1 MVRMSTCISTVS
13 LRVRNPC
20 NDNYQSWGM
29 VVSGSL
35 LPTDFIHSI
44 LNRIHR
50 YPKDWRRWIYKPSDR
65 GCVTGKSLNASRLA
79 MSKAWSMLKRQ
90 LGSGK
95 ISHPVFLALS
105 FSKKKKKECN
115 ILLPESC
122 DGLLVLQLHNLERGF
137 RQKKAD
143 WQGLWSMHWYPSLR
157 PS

>member
-1 MVRMSTCISTVS
+1 MSIWISTVS

-44 LNRIHR
+44 LNRIHHH
-50 YPKDWRRWIYKPSDR
+50 PKDWRRWTCKPSDH
-65 GCVTGKSLNASRLA
+65 GCATGKFLNASRLA

-95 ISHPVFLALS
+95 ISHPFS
-105 FSKKKKKECN
+105 FGIKLFKKWSVIYSYQSHMTVYWPFN
-115 ILLPESC
+115 
-122 DGLLVLQLHNLERGF
+122 LHNLGTRF
-137 RQKKAD
+137 
-143 WQGLWSMHWYPSLR
+143 QGKRRLTGRDSGLCIDTHHLR